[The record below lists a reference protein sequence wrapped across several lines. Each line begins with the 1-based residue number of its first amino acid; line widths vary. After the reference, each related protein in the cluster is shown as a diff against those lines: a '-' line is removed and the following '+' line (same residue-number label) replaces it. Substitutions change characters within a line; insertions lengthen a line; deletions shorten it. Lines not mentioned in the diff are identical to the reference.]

1 MQLKNDYWYFESALS
16 KKFCEELILYG
27 NQKNKMIGTV
37 GAIPPTFKKKE
48 LSTKDKKELNK
59 IRKSDVVFLD
69 DLFIFKTIQPYIH
82 AANKNAGWNFNCK
95 I

>member
-1 MQLKNDYWYFESALS
+1 MQLKNDYWYFENALS

-59 IRKSDVVFLD
+59 IRK
-69 DLFIFKTIQPYIH
+69 
-82 AANKNAGWNFNCK
+82 
-95 I
+95 